1 MKILVAEDDFVSRRI
16 LKTILAPYGD
26 CDVVVDGEEAVMA
39 FRLAFEERRPYD
51 LVCLDIMM
59 PKKDGQTALKEI
71 REIEKAGG
79 VPGEMEVKIVMVTA
93 LDDPKT
99 VFHSFYKGGATSYI
113 VKPIEKI
120 KIINELNALNLIR
133 GPIAP

>member
-1 MKILVAEDDFVSRRI
+1 MKILIAEDDFVSRRI
-16 LKTILAPYGD
+16 LKAILMPYGD

-39 FRLAFEERRPYD
+39 FRFALEEKRPYD
-51 LVCLDIMM
+51 LICLDIMM

-71 REIEKAGG
+71 RAIEKARH
-79 VPGEMEVKIVMVTA
+79 VDSPNEVKVMMITA

-113 VKPIEKI
+113 VKPIEKE
-120 KIINELNALNLIR
+120 KILAEIRALGLL
-133 GPIAP
+133 